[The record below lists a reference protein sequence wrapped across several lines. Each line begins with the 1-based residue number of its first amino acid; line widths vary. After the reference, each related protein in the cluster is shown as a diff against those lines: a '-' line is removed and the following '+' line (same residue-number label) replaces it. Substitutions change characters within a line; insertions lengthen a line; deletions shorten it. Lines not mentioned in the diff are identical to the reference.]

1 MFSRD
6 WMKFHGS
13 DCIFR
18 ICFPPFVVSCR
29 IALLLLCFLIIVIQ
43 ASGILISLSLLIINS
58 VVRVVVSLIYLNCLF
73 YPAWVEMGITINKIN
88 IVPERVVSGAVGVL
102 WDGGEL
108 FISGMDILLMFLDS
122 LLHIFT
128 SFADVSLPARTGNP
142 VEYAIPFG
150 WIDGILRAKLFKEA
164 FDIGQDCG
172 GSELGGGFSASGR
185 CLGFFLSFFL
195 SFYSPYQRGRIIIR
209 NRWQKFFS
217 RWR

>member
-1 MFSRD
+1 MIIPNYPICWCVQSRLD
-6 WMKFHGS
+6 EIPRLWLYLS
-13 DCIFR
+13 DL
-18 ICFPPFVVSCR
+18 FPSLCGQLPHSSSAVVFFDHR
-29 IALLLLCFLIIVIQ
+29 HPG
-43 ASGILISLSLLIINS
+43 SGILISLSLLIINS

-195 SFYSPYQRGRIIIR
+195 SFFLLSAPKRKD
-209 NRWQKFFS
+209 NH
-217 RWR
+217 

>member
-1 MFSRD
+1 
-6 WMKFHGS
+6 MKFHGS
-13 DCIFR
+13 DWCIFR
-18 ICFPPFVVSCR
+18 ICFPPSVVRCR
-29 IALLLLCFLIIVIQ
+29 IALLQTCFLIIVIQ
-43 ASGILISLSLLIINS
+43 ASGILIPSSLLIINS

-108 FISGMDILLMFLDS
+108 LISVPDILLMFLDS

-128 SFADVSLPARTGNP
+128 SFADVNLPARTGNP

-195 SFYSPYQRGRIIIR
+195 STLRTKEEG
-209 NRWQKFFS
+209 
-217 RWR
+217 